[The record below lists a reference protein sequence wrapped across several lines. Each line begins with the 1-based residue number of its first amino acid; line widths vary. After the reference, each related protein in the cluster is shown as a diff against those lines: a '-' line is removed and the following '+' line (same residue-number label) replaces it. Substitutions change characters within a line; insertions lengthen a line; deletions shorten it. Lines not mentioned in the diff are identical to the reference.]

1 MKRFTILILAL
12 ACAGCGPQSELA
24 WVRTDG
30 KPLDA
35 KTDPKF
41 QSTWAQ
47 CREHAYVSASNAPAA
62 TSGDLFLVA
71 AAERNR
77 AETRGAIV
85 QACMSR
91 AGYVLVRATVAG

>member
-1 MKRFTILILAL
+1 MKRFTVLLLAL
-12 ACAGCGPQSELA
+12 VCAGCVPQTQVT

-41 QSTWAQ
+41 QSTAAQ
-47 CREHAYVSASNAPAA
+47 CRADAYVSASNAPAA
-62 TSGDLFLVA
+62 ASGDVFLVA

-77 AETRGAIV
+77 AETRTAIML
-85 QACMSR
+85 ACMSR
-91 AGYVLVRATVAG
+91 SGYVLVRATVAG